1 MKFSTEYAQES
12 QKSQALQNSLSKNES
27 ERNQLSEK
35 LCTVTK
41 ELETARSMV
50 ATNYEKAKKF
60 DDLNCELETVKTANL
75 DLTSQEKR
83 LKEKLEEIT
92 NTHKGIRCDSIINM
106 D

>member
-1 MKFSTEYAQES
+1 M
-12 QKSQALQNSLSKNES
+12 

-35 LCTVTK
+35 LGVATK

-60 DDLNCELETVKTANL
+60 DDLNCELETVKTTNL
-75 DLTSQEKR
+75 DLTSKEKI

-92 NTHKGIRCDSIINM
+92 NVHKGSHNSYLYSLFPLENPNYSYRQYFKKCV
-106 D
+106 